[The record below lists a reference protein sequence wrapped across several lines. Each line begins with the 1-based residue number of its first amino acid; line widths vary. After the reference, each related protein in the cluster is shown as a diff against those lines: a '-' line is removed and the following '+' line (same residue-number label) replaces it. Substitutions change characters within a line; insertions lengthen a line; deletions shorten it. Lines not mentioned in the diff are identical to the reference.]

1 MKEKHLEMELD
12 YLTEMMTIGA
22 GNAATAL
29 EQLLHR
35 KIDIK
40 VPSIKILSPMKA
52 TEALGQ
58 PSMLISCVVS
68 RMLGDV
74 TGDIFFVVQ
83 DRDRTD
89 ILNIIME
96 SYPGSDKK
104 SIELQQSM
112 LPEVAN
118 VIYGVFLTA
127 IHDFCKLS
135 IFHMVPFL
143 ATDMFQSIMD
153 ESIAKASIQSSELLL
168 IECEF
173 IISEKNIKTRLIFIP
188 PPESIRK
195 LVDSMQAARKAMKK

>member
-35 KIDIK
+35 KIDLK
-40 VPSIKILSPMKA
+40 VPSVKILSPMDA
-52 TEALGQ
+52 TGVLGQ
-58 PSMLISCVVS
+58 PSMIVSCVVS
-68 RMLGDV
+68 GMLGDV

-83 DRDRTD
+83 DGYRTD

-112 LPEVAN
+112 LTEVAN
-118 VIYGVFLTA
+118 IICGVFLTA
-127 IHDFCKLS
+127 IHDFCKLT
-135 IFHMVPFL
+135 IFHTVPFL
-143 ATDMFQSIMD
+143 ATDMFQSIVD
-153 ESIAKASIQSSELLL
+153 ESIAKASIQSNELLL

-173 IISEKNIKTRLIFIP
+173 IISEKNIKAHLILIP
-188 PPESIRK
+188 SPESIRK
-195 LVDSMQAARKAMKK
+195 IIDSMQAARKAMEK